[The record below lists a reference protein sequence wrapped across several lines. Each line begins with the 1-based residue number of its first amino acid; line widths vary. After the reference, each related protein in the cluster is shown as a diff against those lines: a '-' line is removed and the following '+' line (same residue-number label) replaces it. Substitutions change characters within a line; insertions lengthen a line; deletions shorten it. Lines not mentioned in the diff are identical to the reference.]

1 MSVNIKPS
9 RPGVLL
15 GDKSSVNPN
24 DFAGAIAFDDHKI
37 AFAVRYCRGK
47 EVLDIGCVQHNPE
60 NYRSKYWVHNALRS
74 VASRVV
80 GLDYY
85 KEGVDYLNRLGYDI
99 VHADAQRFHLGR
111 QFDAVMAGDIIEH
124 LENLDGFLECC
135 KEHLRDDGVLLIT
148 TPNPWYWRNT
158 LKAALLPEVRANP
171 EHTCW
176 FCPQTLRQLLSRH
189 GMSVGQV
196 TFGARNRSD
205 RWLPLPRQWKC
216 TTFHAVV
223 TK

>member
-1 MSVNIKPS
+1 MHPEPS
-9 RPGVLL
+9 QSNPLI
-15 GDKSSVNPN
+15 GDRSPANRR
-24 DFAGAIAFDDHKI
+24 DFADAIALDDHKI
-37 AFAVRYCRGK
+37 AFAVKHCRGK

-60 NYRSKYWVHNALRS
+60 NYRSKFWVHNALRS
-74 VASRVV
+74 VASHVV

-99 VHADAQRFHLGR
+99 VHADAQQFHLGR
-111 QFDAVMAGDIIEH
+111 RFDAIMAGDIIEH

-148 TPNPWYWRNT
+148 TPNPWYWKNT
-158 LKAALLPEVRANP
+158 VKAALLPEVRTNP

-176 FCPQTLRQLLSRH
+176 FCPQTLRQLLGRH
-189 GMSVGQV
+189 GLRIAQL
-196 TFGARNRSD
+196 TFGARYRSD
-205 RWLPLPRQWKC
+205 RWMPLPTQWKC
-216 TTFHAVV
+216 TTFHAAI